1 MKEEEKEKENE
12 KENKNEENEEELDC
26 CKCNCCVKR
35 SITFILIFIIIFSS
49 IGILMHIIYL
59 PVITWDYISVYLFAL
74 SLVSLILLCVILGFD
89 IVILIFKR
97 HLYKNNKK
105 YILSKIFSLV
115 ILILN
120 PVLVILDLF
129 ITVMVSVQLHIADYP
144 EYDGRERDEEY
155 IITHPDEFGAVSGG
169 EFLIAGMCLSISA
182 FVQFIS
188 IFFGISL
195 FRRVYYLPENYQDE
209 KKQIEV
215 QGINEEEK
223 EKENGMDLGY
233 KKNLKMIKTDDRLY
247 PNKTNLPDDLK
258 YSTERVFIDINN
270 KKK

>member
-1 MKEEEKEKENE
+1 
-12 KENKNEENEEELDC
+12 
-26 CKCNCCVKR
+26 
-35 SITFILIFIIIFSS
+35 
-49 IGILMHIIYL
+49 
-59 PVITWDYISVYLFAL
+59 
-74 SLVSLILLCVILGFD
+74 
-89 IVILIFKR
+89 
-97 HLYKNNKK
+97 
-105 YILSKIFSLV
+105 
-115 ILILN
+115 
-120 PVLVILDLF
+120 
-129 ITVMVSVQLHIADYP
+129 MVFVQLHIADYP
-144 EYDGRERDEEY
+144 EYGGRERDEEY

-215 QGINEEEK
+215 QVINEEEK

>member
-1 MKEEEKEKENE
+1 MS
-12 KENKNEENEEELDC
+12 L
-26 CKCNCCVKR
+26 
-35 SITFILIFIIIFSS
+35 
-49 IGILMHIIYL
+49 
-59 PVITWDYISVYLFAL
+59 YLFAL
-74 SLVSLILLCVILGFD
+74 SLVSLFFLCVILGFD
-89 IVILIFKR
+89 IIILIFKR
-97 HLYKNNKK
+97 HLYKNNNK
-105 YILSKIFSLV
+105 YILFIFALV

-120 PVLVILDLF
+120 PVLIILDLV
-129 ITVMVSVQLHIADYP
+129 ITIMVSVQLHIADYP
-144 EYDGRERDEEY
+144 EYGGRERDEEY

-182 FVQFIS
+182 FAQLIS

-215 QGINEEEK
+215 QVINEEEK